1 VPRPKHLDED
11 GLVELAHRK
20 LNLNRAR
27 WIIEC
32 ILFTDHAS
40 VRTTQL
46 PSGRRVDRGVDVR
59 TRAELEPAVLA
70 AIAESVAELRH
81 VPPE

>member
-1 VPRPKHLDED
+1 MPPPKHLDEE

-20 LNLNRAR
+20 LNLSRAR
-27 WIIEC
+27 WSIEC
-32 ILFTDHAS
+32 ILLTGHAS

-46 PSGRRVDRGVDVR
+46 PSGLRVDRGVDFR

-70 AIAESVAELRH
+70 AISESVAELRR
-81 VPPE
+81 PLPE